1 MVVHVPNLS
10 DVICVAEVAAIIII
24 SRQAEVKAKEL
35 RS

>member
-10 DVICVAEVAAIIII
+10 DVICVEVAAIIII